1 MSVRKSKN
9 PVVALTSGFIA
20 GGIEATAVWPMEFI
34 KTQLQL
40 GRSASAAL
48 PYNSVF
54 GGISHTVRTT
64 GFLSLYN
71 GLAPNLLGAM
81 PKAGLRFGVAGH
93 VRESLKDPQTGRIS
107 PWANLLGGLIA
118 GATEATLVVTPV
130 ETVKTKCIQMNAPFV
145 AGVKEIVKASGLGG
159 LYQGLVPT
167 VMKQSSNQG
176 LRFMIYNEYK
186 CWLTGE
192 RDTDR
197 QPRLSPH
204 QALLGGM
211 FAGCCSTI
219 GNNPFDFLKT
229 RMQGVNA
236 HMYNSTLHCLR
247 ESVSKE
253 GILVLYRGVTPRLG
267 RVVPGQGIIFMSFEI
282 IQSYVAKFLNVDE

>member
-1 MSVRKSKN
+1 M
-9 PVVALTSGFIA
+9 A
-20 GGIEATAVWPMEFI
+20 MEFI

-130 ETVKTKCIQMNAPFV
+130 ETVSQDKMHSNECSVYRWGQRNCK
-145 AGVKEIVKASGLGG
+145 GVRS
-159 LYQGLVPT
+159 
-167 VMKQSSNQG
+167 
-176 LRFMIYNEYK
+176 
-186 CWLTGE
+186 
-192 RDTDR
+192 
-197 QPRLSPH
+197 
-204 QALLGGM
+204 
-211 FAGCCSTI
+211 
-219 GNNPFDFLKT
+219 
-229 RMQGVNA
+229 
-236 HMYNSTLHCLR
+236 
-247 ESVSKE
+247 
-253 GILVLYRGVTPRLG
+253 G
-267 RVVPGQGIIFMSFEI
+267 RVISRPRPDCHEAVVKPGTQIHDLQRVQVLAHGRTRH
-282 IQSYVAKFLNVDE
+282 